1 MLTWLP
7 VRASWFILLMLCN
20 LPHASNDYVPPTQRC
35 DPLLLA
41 KPCPWSDTLTQG
53 RSKILMWF
61 RMRLKRSIYWRRNTM
76 FWQHCLLWE
85 LCLGRIVNQPIENA
99 WVAQLGGGSQRPLKL
114 NNDRSNL
121 WNSRHFSGTLIPCW
135 DKRATSCEREDCL
148 SPWTTHQRSSTFLY
162 IWILLILHS
171 QCWLWSILLYVGI
184 IIVL

>member
-99 WVAQLGGGSQRPLKL
+99 WVAQLGGGSQRPLKQQQSIKSTEFQAFLWDTHSMLGQEGDFLWEGRLPQLL
-114 NNDRSNL
+114 NNTPEVFNL
-121 WNSRHFSGTLIPCW
+121 SLHLNTTNS
-135 DKRATSCEREDCL
+135 A
-148 SPWTTHQRSSTFLY
+148 
-162 IWILLILHS
+162 
-171 QCWLWSILLYVGI
+171 
-184 IIVL
+184 